1 AFPVRLRRGARLGH
15 EANGVA
21 LAPHLIKARAAK
33 FSFRPAF
40 GVVDEVQRG
49 AAVLFPAVVPNTF
62 ANVVGARA
70 VGVAAV
76 PAKLFLGSFVRLAPE
91 LAACGL
97 AVLSE
102 VGQVGHAPPLLMARR
117 RARRAPRRSPGPRPA
132 RPPVRR
138 AAIRRCARGPANR
151 PRPWARL
158 APGGWETEGR
168 SRRAPR

>member
-49 AAVLFPAVVPNTF
+49 AAVLFPVVVPNTF

-76 PAKLFLGSFVRLAPE
+76 PAKLFLGSLVRLAPE

-97 AVLSE
+97 AVLLE
-102 VGQVGHAPPLLMARR
+102 VGQVGHAPPLLMALR
-117 RARRAPRRSPGPRPA
+117 RARRAPRPRPA
-132 RPPVRR
+132 RPRVRH
-138 AAIRRCARGPANR
+138 AAIRRCARGPASR

-158 APGGWETEGR
+158 APGG
-168 SRRAPR
+168 